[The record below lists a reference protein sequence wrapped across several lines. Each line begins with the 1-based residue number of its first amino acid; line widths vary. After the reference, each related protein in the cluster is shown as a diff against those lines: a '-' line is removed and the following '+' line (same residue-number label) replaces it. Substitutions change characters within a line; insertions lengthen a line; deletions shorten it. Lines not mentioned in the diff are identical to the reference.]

1 MNPLTQF
8 GGRSFLKVIA
18 AGSALSMIASLP
30 LCAQTTQPQVAQGA
44 KAQGADKPKK
54 DKGEKKSVEAAA
66 SFFTATTP
74 VAVTLTTN
82 LHKIRGDK
90 GDKGPWRDAS
100 LSYTGEDGK
109 QVVVPIQIKTRG
121 IWRKHN
127 CEFPPIR
134 FNISREKSKG
144 TIFYGLDKPK
154 LVSYCRNDDTYE
166 QYVLQEYQLY
176 RIYKM
181 LTPASY
187 NARLIQMTYAD
198 ENGGKVEAKRA
209 AILLEEPEV
218 LAQRMGTSF
227 MKEKG
232 AGPDFMEPHHGA
244 LVGVFEYF
252 IGNTDFSIFALHNI
266 ALLSQPDGNVIPV
279 PYDFDFSGV
288 VNARYA
294 TPDPKL
300 AINSVRDRLFRGYCV
315 TSNDEFS
322 KVFDLFREKKDAIY
336 GLYQDDIG
344 KMMKKDVV
352 DQTLKYYDN
361 FYKTIND
368 PKAANREIIKECIS
382 GR

>member
-1 MNPLTQF
+1 MPMKTLTK
-8 GGRSFLKVIA
+8 LA
-18 AGSALSMIASLP
+18 ASSALTLIASLP
-30 LCAQTTQPQVAQGA
+30 LCAQSTQPSQVAQ
-44 KAQGADKPKK
+44 QGPQGPEKKKK
-54 DKGEKKSVEAAA
+54 DKSEKKKTEEAAA
-66 SFFTATTP
+66 FFNSTTP
-74 VAVTLTTN
+74 IALTLTTN

-100 LSYTGEDGK
+100 LSYAGEDGK
-109 QVVVPIQIKTRG
+109 PVVVPVQIKTRG

-127 CEFPPIR
+127 CEFPPVR

-176 RIYKM
+176 RIYHM

-198 ENGGKVEAKRA
+198 ENGGKVDAKRA
-209 AILLEEPEV
+209 AIILEEPEV
-218 LAQRMGTSF
+218 LAQRMGTKF
-227 MKEKG
+227 IKEKG

-266 ALLSQPDGNVIPV
+266 VLLAQPDGNVIPV

-294 TPDPKL
+294 TVDPKL
-300 AINSVRDRLFRGYCV
+300 SINRVRDRLFRGYC
-315 TSNDEFS
+315 TPTEEYS

-344 KMMKKDVV
+344 KMMKKDQV
-352 DQTLKYYDN
+352 DQTLKYYDD

-368 PKAANREIIKECIS
+368 PRAANREIVKECIS